1 LARAASS
8 PAWGDLL
15 IYKRTIMK
23 QKILSLII
31 AVAIGACCHSQCDK
45 KIILSAT
52 GAEIWNEQNE
62 VKIKDTLRV
71 TTVKYDSKVIEIV
84 SEFSTIYGTIDSIY
98 CNWKL
103 PFKEGN
109 TYIKGMFNN
118 ENGDQWVAKLTING
132 KDGKLTLLVD
142 IEHPEANKMRFVLDK
157 FEESK

>member
-1 LARAASS
+1 
-8 PAWGDLL
+8 
-15 IYKRTIMK
+15 MK
-23 QKILSLII
+23 QKILFLSVTL
-31 AVAIGACCHSQCDK
+31 AMGTCCYSQCDK
-45 KIILSAT
+45 KNILSAT
-52 GAEIWNEQNE
+52 GAEILNEQNE

-71 TTVKYDSKVIEIV
+71 TTIKYDSKTIEII
-84 SEFSTIYGTIDSIY
+84 SEHNTLYGTIDSIY

-109 TYIKGMFNN
+109 TFIRGTLNY
-118 ENGDQWVAKLTING
+118 ENGEQWVTKLTING